1 MEILAQLQ
9 ALIASLTALSAQVV
23 ELQAKLADANAAVDA
38 EKKVSYD
45 QGFAAGVASV
55 PVVGD
60 PSKVFSQEDLDKAV
74 AAGVAAFKADF
85 LVKFQ
90 ALEEADAAL
99 LKQTEALLV

>member
-1 MEILAQLQ
+1 MDILSQLQ

-23 ELQAKLADANAAVDA
+23 DLQAKLVDANAAVDA
-38 EKKVSYD
+38 EKKASFD

-55 PVVGD
+55 PVAGD

-74 AAGVAAFKADF
+74 VAGVAAFKADF

-90 ALEEADAAL
+90 ALELADAAL
-99 LKQTEALLV
+99 LKEAEALLV